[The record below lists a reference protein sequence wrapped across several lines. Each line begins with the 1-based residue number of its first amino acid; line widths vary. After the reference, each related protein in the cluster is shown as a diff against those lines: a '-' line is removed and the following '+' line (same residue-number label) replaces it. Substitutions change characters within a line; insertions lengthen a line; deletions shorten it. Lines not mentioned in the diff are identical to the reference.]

1 MHTDVKVFRVNGLE
15 KSKENSHSFP
25 CTYSLERNVHMV
37 VMLLRLSGMQ
47 SVPSRQTL
55 IGQEGPSENFLWG
68 LKLFK

>member
-1 MHTDVKVFRVNGLE
+1 MHTDVKVFRVKGLE
-15 KSKENSHSFP
+15 KAKRTHSSP

-55 IGQEGPSENFLWG
+55 IGQEGSSENVLWG